1 MEEYIKIG
9 TTKKP
14 FGVKGELKVDIQEA
28 YLEDFLHAK
37 ILFINR
43 RGKPVPYF
51 VEEIRVAG
59 MPLVKFEDVSNK
71 EIAGKLGGSEL
82 LLRLSDVLPEEQRQ
96 LEVEEETEY
105 SRLLGYEI
113 VEATAGKIGRIEEVL
128 EFPQQEMAAL
138 SYKGKDLL
146 IPLNQQ
152 FINTIDAQKKRIQMT
167 LPEGLLDL

>member
-37 ILFINR
+37 VLFIKR

-51 VEEIRVAG
+51 VEDIRVAG
-59 MPLVKFEDVSNK
+59 MPLVKFEEISSK
-71 EIAGKLGGSEL
+71 ELAGELGGSEL
-82 LLRLSDVLPEEQRQ
+82 LLRLTDVLPEEQRQ
-96 LEVEEETEY
+96 LEVEETSEY

-113 VEATAGKIGRIEEVL
+113 LEAVAGRVGRIEEIL

-138 SYKGKDLL
+138 TYQGKPLL
-146 IPLNQQ
+146 IPLNPH
-152 FINTIDAQKKRIQMT
+152 FIDSIDPQKKIVQMT